1 MAPPVSHLVAATGS
15 AVCNR
20 CAAASISSCNGS
32 GESATAS
39 GATETASAASSTGTE
54 KVSRVVMPY
63 IVPPL
68 PRAVTEALTVSVA
81 DWSGADYR
89 RVSSLQRAVAS
100 ETLADL
106 VLDGDER
113 ILDIGCGDGFLTRE
127 IAGRLPTGFIVGID
141 PSPRM
146 VAAAGSGRVTPAGP
160 RFVRADARRL
170 PFARCF
176 DMAVSFNALHWVP
189 QLDEALTAIATILE
203 PGGRSLIQMVCAAE
217 RPSIES
223 TAMAV
228 AHSAPWSERFIGFS
242 TPFVHPDPAEF
253 ADLANACGL
262 RVSSLTVRDREWDFG
277 TGRTVPGL
285 VRGGRHG
292 MDGPPRRARS
302 GGVRRRPGRRLP
314 AGGRQAPACSGSC
327 RCGPSCTPERGQP
340 TGPRSKGIGALRG
353 LPARSSQLR
362 VMVSPGW

>member
-1 MAPPVSHLVAATGS
+1 
-15 AVCNR
+15 
-20 CAAASISSCNGS
+20 
-32 GESATAS
+32 
-39 GATETASAASSTGTE
+39 
-54 KVSRVVMPY
+54 MPY

-68 PRAVTEALTVSVA
+68 PPGVSEALTVSVA
-81 DWSGADYR
+81 DWSGEDYR

-127 IAGRLPTGFIVGID
+127 IAGRLPEGFIVGID

-146 VAAAGSGRVTPAGP
+146 VATAASGPLTPAGP

-170 PFARCF
+170 PFMRCF
-176 DMAVSFNALHWVP
+176 DMVVSFNALHWVP
-189 QLDEALTAIATILE
+189 QLDQALSAIATILE

-228 AHSAPWSERFIGFS
+228 AHSARWSERFTGFS
-242 TPFVHPDPAEF
+242 APFVHPDPAEF

-277 TGRTVPGL
+277 TVEQFRAWCAVGATAWTDRLAEPDRAAFVDDLVAAYQLVVDRPGL
-285 VRGGRHG
+285 FRFVQ
-292 MDGPPRRARS
+292 MRAE
-302 GGVRRRPGRRLP
+302 LH
-314 AGGRQAPACSGSC
+314 
-327 RCGPSCTPERGQP
+327 T
-340 TGPRSKGIGALRG
+340 
-353 LPARSSQLR
+353 
-362 VMVSPGW
+362 